1 MTHSAAATGGP
12 GNTEPRVLVIGGGV
26 GGLCLAQGLARHGL
40 AFTVFDRAPSL
51 VTRRQGYGFQINQT
65 GDHALRACLPA
76 DLYDLYRAT
85 SQPAATGDFVLFSA
99 ELREIFRRPLPAPTS
114 GERGVGVNRQTLRE
128 ILSARLDDATRYG
141 SDFQRYE
148 PGPAGRVRARFAGGG
163 TETGDLV
170 VGADGAG
177 SVVRQQLIPGAEFDD
192 FGRSIYGRTP
202 LTPHLR
208 EQIPADF
215 LDGMAR
221 AKDDRGV
228 ALGAA
233 AFVRAEPF
241 GETTARLAPDVH
253 LTEVDDHLRWTL
265 SLRGEQPVDSRR
277 FWGSGGSALQAVA
290 ENLVA
295 SWHPALRAIVEGAD
309 PAATYPFGIFC
320 ARPVEP
326 WDEPG
331 VTLLG
336 DAVHT
341 MTPGRGEGANTA
353 LRDAEVLAG
362 RLADVAAGRGTL
374 ATAKSRYETEMLRYG
389 FEAAERSRSPYFAA
403 AMKLGRRS

>member
-1 MTHSAAATGGP
+1 MTHLSAATGGP
-12 GNTEPRVLVIGGGV
+12 RHTELRVLVIGGGV
-26 GGLCLAQGLARHGL
+26 GGLCLAQGLARLGL

-51 VTRRQGYGFQINQT
+51 VTRRQGYGFQINRT

-85 SQPAATGDFVLFSA
+85 SHPAPSGDFVLYSS
-99 ELREIFRRPLPAPTS
+99 ELREIFRRPLPAPA
-114 GERGVGVNRQTLRE
+114 GGYRGVGVNRQTLRE

-141 SDFQRYE
+141 SDFQSYE
-148 PGPAGRVRARFAGGG
+148 PGPDGRVRARFAGGDV
-163 TETGDLV
+163 ETGDLV

-177 SVVRQQLIPGAEFDD
+177 SVVRHQLVPGAEFDD

-202 LTPHLR
+202 LTSHLR

-228 ALGAA
+228 TLGVA
-233 AFVRAEPF
+233 AFVRAEPLR
-241 GETTARLAPDVH
+241 EAAARLAPDVR
-253 LTEVDDHLRWTL
+253 LTEVGDHLRWTL
-265 SLRGEQPVDSRR
+265 SLRGESPVDQRR
-277 FWGSGGSALQAVA
+277 FWGSGGPALQSVA
-290 ENLVA
+290 EDLVA

-309 PAATYPFGIFC
+309 PAATYPFGVFC

-353 LRDAEVLAG
+353 LRDAELLAERLGDVVAG
-362 RLADVAAGRGTL
+362 RSPLAE
-374 ATAKSRYETEMLRYG
+374 AKRLYETEMLRYG
-389 FEAAERSRSPYFAA
+389 FEAAEQSRSPYFAA
-403 AMKLGRRS
+403 AMKLRP